1 MSLEIYRALLKEYGK
16 SSACESEKTPALLQQ
31 PEVQDGKFS
40 LPKALLGFLSCAFR
54 SGLFS
59 SCRTAHDPF
68 WEFLGSRFTVPFL
81 KSLVRDLSLNQKLRK
96 LSPLGFALKG
106 HHSSSMTNGLY
117 PAQARGKS
125 CAVSRGNYVFA
136 SSKTQD
142 RCEKRKDTRESQ
154 YNRSRKWDAFSAPY
168 KRLRRPD
175 ATPSVV
181 LWAFS

>member
-54 SGLFS
+54 FGLFS

-81 KSLVRDLSLNQKLRK
+81 KSLVQDLS
-96 LSPLGFALKG
+96 S
-106 HHSSSMTNGLY
+106 T
-117 PAQARGKS
+117 KS
-125 CAVSRGNYVFA
+125 CANFR
-136 SSKTQD
+136 
-142 RCEKRKDTRESQ
+142 
-154 YNRSRKWDAFSAPY
+154 
-168 KRLRRPD
+168 
-175 ATPSVV
+175 
-181 LWAFS
+181 LWALLLKGIIPRQ